1 LRIISYSSY
10 FLKFHFGLVN
20 YWSNLLVVKVNP
32 LKRNANVP
40 AAEETDGRI
49 ELGVTLN
56 VTGNE
61 SGS

>member
-1 LRIISYSSY
+1 
-10 FLKFHFGLVN
+10 
-20 YWSNLLVVKVNP
+20 VKVNP
-32 LKRNANVP
+32 LKRNANAP
-40 AAEETDGRI
+40 AAEETDGWI